1 MVEESSSRIPT
12 DDSTAN
18 SDTSSSQSRQR
29 RKRKWD
35 QPAESLVS
43 AGVPVSDA
51 VQLGNVGSL
60 VAISLP
66 GAASV
71 SGALLTNPQIAIV
84 PPMFLVP
91 SMPQNTAAVVPKLNQ
106 PKVQDELII
115 AREIVINDAESSVRY
130 KLTKRQTQEEIQ
142 KFTGAVV
149 ITRGKY
155 RPPNAP
161 PDGEKPLYLHISAAA
176 HLKDTAERI
185 LAVDRAAAMVDE
197 MLKQG
202 QSSQP
207 ASSIIQIPAVNG
219 VKALSTCVFLGFDAD
234 PTLNIAARI
243 RGPNDQYISH
253 IMNETGV
260 TVVLRGRGSGNCE
273 SQSTGES
280 QQPLHLF
287 LSASNPKG
295 LEDAKR
301 LSENLLDTIS
311 LECGASRASSCKVYN
326 AVPPPQTLTGAHA
339 AGIEHKLNTS
349 AVPGLML
356 PTMSSTPPIPASLV
370 SVSGVATVCSQGT
383 VSQSGAMLSC
393 GQPQPSVAGYSQPFV
408 MGGTSYS
415 GYGGIYPQATP
426 LQQVAQVLRQPPS
439 PIPSTVSPTTSIA
452 NASPKSGMNS
462 IAEKEK
468 RPTQKRKFQEIPV
481 GSKGPAKLHQ
491 GSELSKSGKSLQ
503 ADLGVRNISTMPAPK
518 MLVHPSSSNGMPPPP
533 PRAKPPPPPPPK
545 FTSST
550 PAARLQDKNNFW
562 NKTMSDAVPD
572 TLVKL
577 MEYGEEDDDPE
588 DTSEESPN
596 GKSSV
601 TAVRKPFWAL

>member
-1 MVEESSSRIPT
+1 MVEESSGRIPT

-51 VQLGNVGSL
+51 VQLSNVGSL
-60 VAISLP
+60 VGISLP

-71 SGALLTNPQIAIV
+71 SGVLLTNPQIAIV

-91 SMPQNTAAVVPKLNQ
+91 SMPQNTAAVVPKQNQ

-207 ASSIIQIPAVNG
+207 ASCIIQMPAVNG
-219 VKALSTCVFLGFDAD
+219 VKALSTCVFLGFDTD

-243 RGPNDQYISH
+243 RGPNVSFSILCLPCH
-253 IMNETGV
+253 MV
-260 TVVLRGRGSGNCE
+260 TWILQGY
-273 SQSTGES
+273 
-280 QQPLHLF
+280 LYALF
-287 LSASNPKG
+287 IF
-295 LEDAKR
+295 R
-301 LSENLLDTIS
+301 LGCL
-311 LECGASRASSCKVYN
+311 
-326 AVPPPQTLTGAHA
+326 
-339 AGIEHKLNTS
+339 
-349 AVPGLML
+349 
-356 PTMSSTPPIPASLV
+356 
-370 SVSGVATVCSQGT
+370 
-383 VSQSGAMLSC
+383 
-393 GQPQPSVAGYSQPFV
+393 
-408 MGGTSYS
+408 
-415 GYGGIYPQATP
+415 
-426 LQQVAQVLRQPPS
+426 
-439 PIPSTVSPTTSIA
+439 
-452 NASPKSGMNS
+452 
-462 IAEKEK
+462 
-468 RPTQKRKFQEIPV
+468 
-481 GSKGPAKLHQ
+481 
-491 GSELSKSGKSLQ
+491 
-503 ADLGVRNISTMPAPK
+503 
-518 MLVHPSSSNGMPPPP
+518 
-533 PRAKPPPPPPPK
+533 
-545 FTSST
+545 
-550 PAARLQDKNNFW
+550 
-562 NKTMSDAVPD
+562 
-572 TLVKL
+572 
-577 MEYGEEDDDPE
+577 
-588 DTSEESPN
+588 
-596 GKSSV
+596 
-601 TAVRKPFWAL
+601 

>member
-1 MVEESSSRIPT
+1 MVEESSGRIPT

-51 VQLGNVGSL
+51 VQLSNVGSL
-60 VAISLP
+60 VGISLP

-71 SGALLTNPQIAIV
+71 SGVLLTNPQISIV

-207 ASSIIQIPAVNG
+207 ASCIIQMPAVNG
-219 VKALSTCVFLGFDAD
+219 VKALSTCVFLGFDTD

-243 RGPNDQYISH
+243 RGPNVSFSILCKPCHMMTWILQGY
-253 IMNETGV
+253 
-260 TVVLRGRGSGNCE
+260 LYA
-273 SQSTGES
+273 
-280 QQPLHLF
+280 LF
-287 LSASNPKG
+287 IF
-295 LEDAKR
+295 R
-301 LSENLLDTIS
+301 LGCL
-311 LECGASRASSCKVYN
+311 
-326 AVPPPQTLTGAHA
+326 
-339 AGIEHKLNTS
+339 
-349 AVPGLML
+349 
-356 PTMSSTPPIPASLV
+356 
-370 SVSGVATVCSQGT
+370 
-383 VSQSGAMLSC
+383 
-393 GQPQPSVAGYSQPFV
+393 
-408 MGGTSYS
+408 
-415 GYGGIYPQATP
+415 
-426 LQQVAQVLRQPPS
+426 
-439 PIPSTVSPTTSIA
+439 
-452 NASPKSGMNS
+452 
-462 IAEKEK
+462 
-468 RPTQKRKFQEIPV
+468 
-481 GSKGPAKLHQ
+481 
-491 GSELSKSGKSLQ
+491 
-503 ADLGVRNISTMPAPK
+503 
-518 MLVHPSSSNGMPPPP
+518 
-533 PRAKPPPPPPPK
+533 
-545 FTSST
+545 
-550 PAARLQDKNNFW
+550 
-562 NKTMSDAVPD
+562 
-572 TLVKL
+572 
-577 MEYGEEDDDPE
+577 
-588 DTSEESPN
+588 
-596 GKSSV
+596 
-601 TAVRKPFWAL
+601 